1 MRAADATTTRSIQR
15 YKSVEKLY
23 TARKTI
29 AIFRRV
35 EGKKII
41 NTVTNLHEMTK
52 TRAAPNVPIC
62 TPKTAKSSHP
72 QTPLHRI
79 LSREKWQFSAVD
91 FSISPSEQLR
101 RGESN
106 LIAWLLL
113 APGLMRNW
121 PMVRAPIR
129 HASPYVDHI
138 WDQSLL
144 AAIILIVFCCWNV
157 YLLGKSE
164 RTPISPLLASQ
175 I

>member
-1 MRAADATTTRSIQR
+1 
-15 YKSVEKLY
+15 
-23 TARKTI
+23 
-29 AIFRRV
+29 
-35 EGKKII
+35 
-41 NTVTNLHEMTK
+41 MTK

-144 AAIILIVFCCWNV
+144 TAIILIVFCCWNV

-175 I
+175 TQRIKVFYALSHFSSKPIYIQSYTSPIPLPGYKDQLERIICPFWGKPL